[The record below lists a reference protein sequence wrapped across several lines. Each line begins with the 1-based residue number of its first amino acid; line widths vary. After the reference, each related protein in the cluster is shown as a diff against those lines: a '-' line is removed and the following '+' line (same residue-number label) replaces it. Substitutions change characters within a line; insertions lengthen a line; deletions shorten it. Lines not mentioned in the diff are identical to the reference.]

1 MIKPDKTAFAVKLRT
16 LRLERGQS
24 QESLARELGISRS
37 CLANYEAGKREPDN
51 DMLVRIA
58 DFFHVMTDY
67 LMDRTTSKT
76 LEFTLQEMN
85 DFAEIKQFL
94 DSRSL
99 SLNLSGLSPEG
110 RVAVLRYYDYVKNLD
125 RPGGKQALL

>member
-1 MIKPDKTAFAVKLRT
+1 MQKFKANSFPLKLKM
-16 LRLERGQS
+16 LRLERGKS
-24 QESLARELGISRS
+24 QEILSAELGISRS